1 MSKVTCF
8 LGYPKGKSE
17 GISIHS
23 VEKGKLSN
31 AWFEGKNETGKAKT
45 GQEVKKGDTKRKN
58 PAWPFNENFQVRVR
72 YCREEEHQLQRR
84 PKAPNLKDSTSS
96 SGLTPRI
103 KIGPTSKRPLR
114 RLKGIKWI

>member
-1 MSKVTCF
+1 MSKLV
-8 LGYPKGKSE
+8 K
-17 GISIHS
+17 
-23 VEKGKLSN
+23 
-31 AWFEGKNETGKAKT
+31 AWDIQKESQKEFRYIVWRRVNCRTHGLRERMKQG
-45 GQEVKKGDTKRKN
+45 KRKR
-58 PAWPFNENFQVRVR
+58 AKSENFQVRVR